1 RARRTAGA
9 PGTIRSMPTDARNR
23 LQHRVV
29 QAAEATLAQRKV
41 VSPIDVLIGIDWLS
55 PAEVDRWRQG
65 QIPYLEAV
73 AQANLSKLSAAM
85 KYFRGWARNRELRPS
100 ETAYVART
108 RDRRLL
114 RFSKSGAAAIERAYR
129 THWVASDLSPKR
141 RGRVA
146 EPLGINTAVAGT
158 TP

>member
-1 RARRTAGA
+1 
-9 PGTIRSMPTDARNR
+9 MPTDARNR
-23 LQHRVV
+23 LQNRVV
-29 QAAEATLAQRKV
+29 QAAEATLSQRKV
-41 VSPIDVLIGIDWLS
+41 VGPIDVLIGIGWLS

-114 RFSKSGAAAIERAYR
+114 RFS
-129 THWVASDLSPKR
+129 
-141 RGRVA
+141 
-146 EPLGINTAVAGT
+146 
-158 TP
+158 